1 MEDDEV
7 MIGVLAAIAVLLAGS
22 YVAGGRLHRLYL
34 RNNPAAGLPRLA
46 VLASLAWLGIVLRWF
61 ADPSIVGFY
70 LLLYGVLGLAATLSI
85 GLLVPKI
92 YGIRLRVDVYERR
105 NMAAA
110 LVIAGH
116 TLAVG
121 LIYGGCLWGEA
132 DPDGDGEG
140 GWWIPLGFF
149 AAGLAVLWLAAA
161 LYIKHEPGSL
171 RLRVIQD
178 RSWPAA
184 RAAASYLV
192 SVSIVLTDAVAGD
205 FWGWTHGLLA
215 LVMIAIM
222 LTAHRLLNRGLP
234 QVLTTTAQQTDH
246 WFDSRHLE
254 AVLYALM
261 ALGFWL
267 LQRLLD
273 GWLLGPWPGGG
284 SP

>member
-1 MEDDEV
+1 MEEDELV
-7 MIGVLAAIAVLLAGS
+7 LGLLAAIAVLLAGS
-22 YVAGGRLHRLYL
+22 YVAGGRLHQLYL

-46 VLASLAWLGIVLRWF
+46 VLAAALWLAAVLRWF
-61 ADPSIVGFY
+61 ADPSIVGVY
-70 LLLYGVLGLAATLSI
+70 VVLYGVLGLAATLSI

-92 YGIRLRVDVYERR
+92 YGIRLRVDVYERK

-110 LVIAGH
+110 LVLAGH

-149 AAGLAVLWLAAA
+149 VAALAILWLAAT

-171 RLRVIQD
+171 RLRIIQD

-192 SVSIVLTDAVAGD
+192 SVAIVLTDAVAGD
-205 FWGWTHGLLA
+205 FFGWTHGLLPM
-215 LVMIAIM
+215 VMIAVM
-222 LTAHRLLNRGLP
+222 LAAHRLLNRGLP
-234 QVLTTTAQQTDH
+234 QVLTTAEQRTDG
-246 WFDSRHLE
+246 WFDSRQLE
-254 AVLYALM
+254 AALYALM
-261 ALGFWL
+261 ALAFWL

-273 GWLLGPWPGGG
+273 GWLLGPWQAGG

>member
-1 MEDDEV
+1 MEEDELV
-7 MIGVLAAIAVLLAGS
+7 IGVLAAIAVLLAGS
-22 YVAGGRLHRLYL
+22 YIAGGRLHRLYL

-46 VLASLAWLGIVLRWF
+46 VLASLGWLGIVLKWF
-61 ADPSIVGFY
+61 ADPSIVGIYVVF
-70 LLLYGVLGLAATLSI
+70 YGVLGLAATLSI

-110 LVIAGH
+110 LVLASH
-116 TLAVG
+116 TLSVG
-121 LIYGGCLWGEA
+121 LIFGGCLWGEA

-161 LYIKHEPGSL
+161 FYIKHEPGSL
-171 RLRVIQD
+171 RLRLIQD

-184 RAAASYLV
+184 RAAATYLV
-192 SVSIVLTDAVAGD
+192 SVAIVLTDAVAGD
-205 FWGWTHGLLA
+205 FWGWTHGMLA
-215 LVMIAIM
+215 LVMIAVMIA
-222 LTAHRLLNRGLP
+222 AHRLLNRGLP
-234 QVLTTTAQQTDH
+234 QVLTTVEQRTDG
-246 WFDSRHLE
+246 WFAGRQLE

-261 ALGFWL
+261 ALAFWL

-273 GWLLGPWPGGG
+273 GWLLAPWQAGG